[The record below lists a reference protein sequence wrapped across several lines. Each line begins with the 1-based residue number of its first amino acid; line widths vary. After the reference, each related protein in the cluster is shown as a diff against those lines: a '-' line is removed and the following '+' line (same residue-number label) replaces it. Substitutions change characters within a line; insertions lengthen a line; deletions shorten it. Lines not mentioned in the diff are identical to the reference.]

1 MTDLNDFTETTNLTP
16 AADSAADSAAN
27 SANDSYTAPGRTP
40 HAHKAKRNRRRNG
53 SFHKRMLWKDIRVTM
68 SKSKGRFASI
78 VSLLT
83 LGSFALVGLF
93 VTGPDMQITGTDF
106 FNQNNLA
113 DVTVISDYGLTKAD
127 ENIIRS
133 APGVKDAE
141 FGYFKDVTIKNSNHS
156 LRVFSKP
163 DSVSTFAVSEGR
175 LPKAANEIALI
186 RRSKTN
192 TPSTAPSRS
201 PSSRILPAIPY

>member
-16 AADSAADSAAN
+16 ATDSAADSAAN

-68 SKSKGRFASI
+68 AKSKGRFASI
-78 VSLLT
+78 VSLMT

-113 DVTVISDYGLTKAD
+113 DITVISDYGLAKAD

-133 APGVKDAE
+133 APKWPRRRRAGPSPSPRRSTTRRCRKWPARR
-141 FGYFKDVTIKNSNHS
+141 TTNS
-156 LRVFSKP
+156 
-163 DSVSTFAVSEGR
+163 R
-175 LPKAANEIALI
+175 LP
-186 RRSKTN
+186 
-192 TPSTAPSRS
+192 
-201 PSSRILPAIPY
+201 

>member
-1 MTDLNDFTETTNLTP
+1 MFQFYNLVANLTAKENVELASEIMKDAQEPTNLTP
-16 AADSAADSAAN
+16 ATDSAADSATN

-68 SKSKGRFASI
+68 AKSKGRFASI
-78 VSLLT
+78 VSLMT

-113 DVTVISDYGLTKAD
+113 DITVISDYGLTKAD

-133 APGVKDAE
+133 APKW
-141 FGYFKDVTIKNSNHS
+141 
-156 LRVFSKP
+156 P
-163 DSVSTFAVSEGR
+163 
-175 LPKAANEIALI
+175 
-186 RRSKTN
+186 RR
-192 TPSTAPSRS
+192 
-201 PSSRILPAIPY
+201 